1 MVAMETTGVT
11 WKGAVKAVPS
21 DLKSISIIAAV
32 LLLLGIAVWHFDY
45 YSYMVLR
52 LLVCFLSAYCAY
64 IFRIHNN
71 KMFWIFILV
80 AFLLN
85 PIVLLGLLR
94 SAFIALDLITAILFV
109 MMARQPRAE
118 FLAEHKPLFKLATVL
133 VAGCVSLTVGISMV
147 PAFRLI
153 KSEDDLT
160 MYDRVVEF
168 FATPACLIV
177 DFLIPT
183 GDLYL
188 WPWKYLFG
196 TMLLYGFFIWLLL
209 SFCIWIRSSRR

>member
-1 MVAMETTGVT
+1 
-11 WKGAVKAVPS
+11 VKAVPS
-21 DLKSISIIAAV
+21 NIKPISTTAAV
-32 LLLLGIAVWHFDY
+32 LLLLGIAIWHFDY

-64 IFRIHNN
+64 ICRIHSN

-85 PIVLLGLLR
+85 PIVLLGFLR
-94 SAFIALDLITAILFV
+94 SAFIALDLSTIVLFLV
-109 MMARQPRAE
+109 IAKQPRAE
-118 FLAEHKPLFKLATVL
+118 LPTEHKPAFRLATAL
-133 VAGCVSLTVGISMV
+133 IAGCVSLSVGVSMV

-160 MYDRVVEF
+160 TYDRIVEF
-168 FATPACLIV
+168 SATPALLIV
-177 DFLIPT
+177 DFFIPT
-183 GDLYL
+183 RDLYL

-196 TMLLYGFFIWLLL
+196 TMLLYGFLVWLLL
-209 SFCIWIRSSRR
+209 SLWIWIRSSRM